1 MSPTFRVL
9 ASVMCDEVRRDMDG
23 SGIILGATNRG
34 PALANCE
41 TVLQRLGFYVEGVAV
56 DVEEVVFRLRNVD
69 EDTIVFSDTM
79 TFPYKD
85 DTLTV
90 RPDFDFSKMEV
101 NVQLMLNLQN
111 LKFEKPGVYQL
122 EYQILDQPWVEV
134 RTYLF
139 PPQDELEA

>member
-1 MSPTFRVL
+1 
-9 ASVMCDEVRRDMDG
+9 MCDEVRRDMDG

-69 EDTIVFSDTM
+69 EGTIVFSDTM